1 MTTKDETRAELIM
14 RTRGISAGALFTD
27 VERDATRCLEDAVI
41 KVAKEARRKI
51 AAKPDET
58 IAFLYRDVWL
68 WSEPVTDEQPY
79 LFLIHP
85 CSPDTDDY
93 DPSGI
98 FPINTSYHRDE
109 Q

>member
-1 MTTKDETRAELIM
+1 MSDETRAELIM
-14 RTRGISAGALFTD
+14 RTNEISEGAPYTD
-27 VERDATRCLEDAVI
+27 VERGAIQCLEDALVRA
-41 KVAKEARRKI
+41 AKEARRKI
-51 AAKPDET
+51 AAGPDET
-58 IAFLYRDVWL
+58 IAFLYRNVWL

-79 LFLIHP
+79 LFWIHP